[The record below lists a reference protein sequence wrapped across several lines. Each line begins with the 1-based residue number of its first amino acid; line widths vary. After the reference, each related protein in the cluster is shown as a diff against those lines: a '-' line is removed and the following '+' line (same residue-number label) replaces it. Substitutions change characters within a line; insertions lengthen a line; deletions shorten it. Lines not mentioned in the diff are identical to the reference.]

1 MDFILVPEIR
11 TLPGRVLA
19 FGLALIHLR
28 LGQKQQ
34 AIDWLERSYL
44 DKETGAIGNSKVDPM
59 LDPGRGDP
67 RFEKL
72 ANQIVPPDSH

>member
-1 MDFILVPEIR
+1 MV
-11 TLPGRVLA
+11 
-19 FGLALIHLR
+19 HLG
-28 LGQKQQ
+28 LGQKEQ

-44 DKETGAIGNSKVDPM
+44 DKETGIIDIITIDPL
-59 LDPGRGDP
+59 LDPLRGDP